1 MLNNRAELHR
11 LRLNRSSPQ
20 TWRRSHRQNRSNEES
35 ELDERQIHPA
45 DARPCGY
52 EAARGPGLEYELKF
66 DSLSRGRSQG
76 AACSAHAD
84 AQNAVC
90 EVRKMNF
97 PPRCYYCRRIIWW
110 PFGLIFFRA
119 FWRLHVAH
127 RSCVNSVDP
136 RNTPDD

>member
-35 ELDERQIHPA
+35 ELDERQIHRA

-52 EAARGPGLEYELKF
+52 EAARGAGSEYELKF

-90 EVRKMNF
+90 EVRKNKF
-97 PPRCYYCRRIIWW
+97 PASLLLLSSDYLVALRFDLLPGFLATSCRT
-110 PFGLIFFRA
+110 PFLR
-119 FWRLHVAH
+119 
-127 RSCVNSVDP
+127 
-136 RNTPDD
+136 